1 MAAVSPQELVQ
12 KWESG
17 VGQVTYQDYC
27 AKQEALGVRADVC
40 RARFENYKRRVA
52 GKGQKFLT
60 RWQGG
65 A

>member
-1 MAAVSPQELVQ
+1 MAAASAQEMLQ

-17 VGQVTYQDYC
+17 VAGVTYQDYC
-27 AKQEALGVRADVC
+27 AKQEALGVRGDVC
-40 RARFENYKRRVA
+40 RARYENYKRRVA

-65 A
+65 V